1 MISGA
6 SAPIGCTISPP
17 LATIKS
23 TVAATLSTITYNK
36 RPGAKAGWAS
46 ENPAAAYLAG
56 CVVKGGMAIAA
67 LPDVPAEYAFVKLRR
82 ARDIAGGISM

>member
-1 MISGA
+1 
-6 SAPIGCTISPP
+6 
-17 LATIKS
+17 
-23 TVAATLSTITYNK
+23 V
-36 RPGAKAGWAS
+36 S

-67 LPDVPAEYAFVKLRR
+67 LPDVPVEYAFVKLRR